1 MAVGRRIGID
11 PTAPPALHR
20 GSEPILPRSRSRIA
34 TWQVEHQVIV
44 MLSPK
49 QACFVEEYLIDLN
62 GTKAAIRVGYSART
76 AEVQASRLLRNAKVQ
91 VALEDAIQARSKR
104 TEVTADR
111 VVTEFARLAFA
122 NMRDYWP
129 RTGETIDLHRLDQDR
144 TAAVEEVTI
153 DEAVDMA
160 GVVHRRTRL
169 KLHDKKGALDSLA
182 RHLGLFV
189 DRHVVEG
196 IEHRVKNM
204 SSEER
209 LQLAADILEEGR
221 KLLPLLDEA
230 EAQSKPKR
238 SSHS

>member
-1 MAVGRRIGID
+1 
-11 PTAPPALHR
+11 
-20 GSEPILPRSRSRIA
+20 
-34 TWQVEHQVIV
+34 

-62 GTKAAIRVGYSART
+62 GTKAAIRAGYSART

-221 KLLPLLDEA
+221 KLC
-230 EAQSKPKR
+230 R
-238 SSHS
+238 SSMRPRRSRSRKEVHTRERLCFWASLLRVTSIWLCAGGRRHLR